1 MTARRLRYALS
12 LCVAFS
18 LFGVVRSHAAGE
30 GAGTAAGSFLSI
42 GNGASA
48 LSMAGATLATGG
60 DLAAAAWNPASL
72 ARIDALQFSFTHAP
86 LPGGAS
92 QEWFAAG
99 GKLGMSPDTRW
110 GLQTVFQREGGI
122 EGRDAANNPT
132 GTVSASDLAVGLK
145 LAHRFGENID
155 FGLGG
160 EWVHE
165 SLADASGSGFAFEAG
180 VRGDAGPFGL
190 ALAARHVGGGMSWD
204 GVRYDLPAVVA
215 LGGSWTDAARGLRLN
230 ADLDLPSHYYRTVR
244 LGGEWLWRGQVA
256 LRAGYRSDLGA
267 AASEQLSGPT
277 FGLGTGLGT
286 MWMDYGFAVNGA
298 DGSGQHRIGLTFR
311 PGMIFG
317 GGLAAPQPVVAP
329 REPKPVRVAT
339 REPERKPEPAPKPAK
354 KEVRKAEVKSEPEPA
369 AATTASEP
377 TGNLTPGPM
386 PVMPPA
392 PAKTEPA
399 TPPAATPPA
408 TGAPPSESPAK
419 PQERPAS
426 VVLGANETLADL
438 ARRWDTTVPAIMMVN
453 NLVSERVRPGTRL
466 KLPPPNRR

>member
-18 LFGVVRSHAAGE
+18 AFGATPALAAGE

-72 ARIDALQFSFTHAP
+72 ARIDQLQFSFTHAP
-86 LPGGAS
+86 LPGGAT
-92 QEWFAAG
+92 QEWLAAG
-99 GKLGMSPDTRW
+99 GRVGMSPDTRW

-122 EGRDAANNPT
+122 EGRDASNNPT
-132 GTVSASDLAVGLK
+132 GTVSATDLAVGWK
-145 LAHRFGENID
+145 LAHRFGENLD
-155 FGLGG
+155 VGVGG

-204 GVRYDLPAVVA
+204 GIRYDLPAVIA
-215 LGGSWTDAARGLRLN
+215 FGGSWTDAARGLRVN

-244 LGGEWLWRGQVA
+244 LGGEWLWRGHVA
-256 LRAGYRSDLGA
+256 LRAGYRRDLGA

-317 GGLAAPQPVVAP
+317 GGLEARPVVVP
-329 REPKPVRVAT
+329 REAKPAPVKVMT
-339 REPERKPEPAPKPAK
+339 REPERKPEPTPKPVAK
-354 KEVRKAEVKSEPEPA
+354 QEKAKAEVKPKPAATSSEPA
-369 AATTASEP
+369 
-377 TGNLTPGPM
+377 GDLTPGPM

-399 TPPAATPPA
+399 PPAALGAPA
-408 TGAPPSESPAK
+408 TGAPPAESPAK
-419 PQERPAS
+419 PPERPAS